1 MVNFVGRGLKWY
13 FFWEGVL
20 KWYIFDEGG
29 GGGGWKIC
37 QGGGRGVE
45 NGLRGGDPRSYSS
58 QLPVNISFKHSV
70 KIVFILKSK

>member
-1 MVNFVGRGLKWY
+1 MVTFERKK
-13 FFWEGVL
+13 

-29 GGGGWKIC
+29 A
-37 QGGGRGVE
+37 GGRKFAKG
-45 NGLRGGDPRSYSS
+45 GAGGRKWIKGGDPRSYSS